1 MSGARADETLDDY
14 VDQMIE
20 SARLIE
26 GYVAGMDAA
35 AFGADRRTQ
44 QAVVLNLLALGEV
57 ATRVL
62 QDHAAFADAHADI
75 DWRSMKGIRNRIA
88 RDIFDLEH
96 EVVWRALQESLAPLH
111 GDLVR
116 LRAGLRPA

>member
-1 MSGARADETLDDY
+1 MSGAGAAAGLGDLL
-14 VDQMIE
+14 DQMIE
-20 SARLIE
+20 SAGLIDD
-26 GYVAGMDAA
+26 YVEGMDAA

-44 QAVVLNLLALGEV
+44 QAVMLNLLTLGEA

-62 QDHAAFADAHADI
+62 QDHVAFVGQHADI

-88 RDIFDLEH
+88 RGFFDLDH
-96 EVVWRALQESLAPLH
+96 EIVWRALRESLPALH

-116 LRAGLRPA
+116 VRASLRPV

>member
-1 MSGARADETLDDY
+1 MSEARVDEYL
-14 VDQMIE
+14 DQMIE
-20 SARLIE
+20 SARLI
-26 GYVAGMDAA
+26 GVYVDGMDDA

-75 DWRSMKGIRNRIA
+75 DWRSLKGIRNRIA
-88 RDIFDLEH
+88 RSFFDLDAEI
-96 EVVWRALQESLAPLH
+96 VWRTLQESLSPLH
-111 GDLVR
+111 ADLLQAR
-116 LRAGLRPA
+116 ADLRSG

>member
-1 MSGARADETLDDY
+1 MSDVGVDEYL
-14 VDQMIE
+14 DQMIE

-26 GYVAGMDAA
+26 GYVEGMDAA

-44 QAVVLNLLALGEV
+44 QAVLLNLLTLGEV

-62 QDHAAFADAHADI
+62 QDHAAFADQHPDI

-88 RDIFDLEH
+88 RGCFDLDH
-96 EVVWRALQESLAPLH
+96 EVVWRTLQESLSPLH
-111 GDLVR
+111 GDLLQVR
-116 LRAGLRPA
+116 AALRPA

>member
-1 MSGARADETLDDY
+1 MSDVRVDEYL
-14 VDQMIE
+14 DQMIE
-20 SARLIE
+20 SARLIHT
-26 GYVAGMDAA
+26 YVEGMDDA

-62 QDHAAFADAHADI
+62 QDHAAFADEHADI

-88 RDIFDLEH
+88 RSFFDLDH
-96 EVVWRALQESLAPLH
+96 EVVWRTLQESLSPLH
-111 GDLVR
+111 GDLVQA
-116 LRAGLRPA
+116 RAGLRSA